1 MQYNRRFFLKT
12 TAVFTG
18 LGALAP
24 VQTLL
29 AQSPAK
35 TKAFSER
42 ILPKR
47 LKKGDTLGLTAP
59 GGYITEDE
67 LNEAVATLKDLGFKT
82 YHTDTVL
89 YRHGYFAGTDQQRAK
104 DLMHMFTNTDV
115 DAILCV
121 RGGYGSN
128 RILDL
133 LDFDAI
139 RKNPKALIGYSDITS
154 LINVFYQ
161 KLGLI
166 GFHGPVAISSFNDFT
181 VKSFEKVLMK
191 AKNRYKYS
199 NKRQEDTENNSD
211 YDQYT
216 ITGGKAEGILVGG
229 NLVMI
234 DTLIGTEYEP
244 DFENKIVFLEE
255 IREKPYRIDRL
266 ITHLLMASNIKK
278 AAGIVLGIF
287 KDCDI
292 NEEGKEGSFTLREVL
307 FDRFAN
313 LDIPCYY
320 GMPFGHVRNK
330 ITIPIGIRAIMNADK
345 HSLMLTEPAVLT
357 STKSEKSF

>member
-1 MQYNRRFFLKT
+1 MQYNRRFFLKN
-12 TAVFTG
+12 AFAFSA

-24 VQTLL
+24 IESVFGQTH
-29 AQSPAK
+29 QS
-35 TKAFSER
+35 TKLFPER
-42 ILPKR
+42 ILPKS
-47 LKKGDTLGLTAP
+47 LKKGNTLGLTAP

-67 LNEAVATLKDLGFKT
+67 LQEAIATLKDLGFKT
-82 YHTDTVL
+82 YHTDKVL
-89 YRHGYFAGTDQQRAK
+89 NRYGYFAGTDQQRAE
-104 DLMHMFTNTDV
+104 DLMHMFSHKDV

-133 LDFDAI
+133 LDFDTI

-154 LINVFYQ
+154 LINAFYK

-181 VKSFEKVLMK
+181 VKSFENVLMK

-199 NKRQEDTENNSD
+199 NKRQEDTENNSE

-216 ITGGKAEGILVGG
+216 ITGGKAEGILIGG

-234 DTLIGTEYEP
+234 ETLIGTEYEP

-255 IREKPYRIDRL
+255 ISEKPYRIDRL

-287 KDCDI
+287 KDCNID
-292 NEEGKEGSFTLREVL
+292 EDESEGSFTLKQVL

-313 LDIPCYY
+313 LGIPCYY

-330 ITIPIGIRAIMNADK
+330 ITIPIGIRAKMNADK
-345 HSLMLTEPAVLT
+345 HSLILTEKAVLT
-357 STKSEKSF
+357 DN